1 MCQEQKCHQDTHPLL
16 KFLAVS
22 KKKLGYRSTL
32 PNNFILCKLNQEHSK
47 LLQQVLGQSWNWSH
61 KFEP

>member
-1 MCQEQKCHQDTHPLL
+1 MGKEQKCHQDTHPLP
-16 KFLAVS
+16 KFLVVS
-22 KKKLGYRSTL
+22 KKKLEYRSTHQ
-32 PNNFILCKLNQEHSK
+32 NNFSLCKPNQEPSK